1 MYQKYGKR
9 LMDMLFSV
17 IALIILSVPM
27 LIIAVA
33 IKLTSP
39 GPVFFRH
46 QRYGKDKKPFTINK
60 FRTMSIKAPK
70 NMPTNSF
77 SNASSFITPFGA
89 ILRKLSLDELP
100 QLFNVLL
107 GDMSV
112 IGPRP
117 VILAEKSLIALRDKH
132 DANSLKPGITGW
144 AQVNGR
150 DELDNIDKA
159 TLDGEYAN
167 SVSPK
172 TDIKIFLKTIAIV
185 LKRTGNREGSEQE
198 SIGINNAS
206 K

>member
-17 IALIILSVPM
+17 IVLIIMSVPM

-89 ILRKLSLDELP
+89 ILRKLSLD
-100 QLFNVLL
+100 
-107 GDMSV
+107 
-112 IGPRP
+112 
-117 VILAEKSLIALRDKH
+117 
-132 DANSLKPGITGW
+132 
-144 AQVNGR
+144 
-150 DELDNIDKA
+150 
-159 TLDGEYAN
+159 
-167 SVSPK
+167 
-172 TDIKIFLKTIAIV
+172 
-185 LKRTGNREGSEQE
+185 
-198 SIGINNAS
+198 
-206 K
+206 

>member
-17 IALIILSVPM
+17 IVLIIMSVPM

-77 SNASSFITPFGA
+77 SNASSFITPF
-89 ILRKLSLDELP
+89 
-100 QLFNVLL
+100 

-198 SIGINNAS
+198 SIGTNNAS